1 MSRYFTLKELLAT
14 NTDAPNFPQTWE
26 EIENLQK
33 LSARLDFIRAK
44 CCFPIR
50 VNSGYR
56 SEEVNRL
63 VGGVATS
70 AHRLGLAADICSY
83 HGNEAE
89 NNTLFSVC
97 KQLINKLHID
107 QLIVYRKDNR
117 IRFLHVG
124 FKANDADAREQI
136 LYK

>member
-1 MSRYFTLKELLAT
+1 MPTYFTLKEMTAT
-14 NTDAPNFPQTWE
+14 DTGALNFPQTWE
-26 EIENLQK
+26 EVENLQK

-44 CCFPIR
+44 CGFPIR
-50 VNSGYR
+50 VNSAYR
-56 SEEVNRL
+56 AEEVNRL

-83 HGNEAE
+83 KGGEAE
-89 NNTLFSVC
+89 NNTLFSVA

-107 QLIVYRKDNR
+107 QLIVYRKENK
-117 IRFLHVG
+117 ICFIHIG
-124 FKANDADAREQI
+124 FKANDADARGQI